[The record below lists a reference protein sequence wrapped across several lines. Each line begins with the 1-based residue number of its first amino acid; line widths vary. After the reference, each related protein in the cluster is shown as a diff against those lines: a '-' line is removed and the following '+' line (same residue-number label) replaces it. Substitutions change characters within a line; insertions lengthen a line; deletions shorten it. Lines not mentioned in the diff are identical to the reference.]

1 MEVNFLGCC
10 LPESIRLNI
19 VKKWYNLF
27 KIIIINFE
35 HVNTK
40 ENIMRIM
47 FSDASVWMKSG
58 QKLLEDEVKRQRFE
72 RVDKEAKNVIKN

>member
-1 MEVNFLGCC
+1 
-10 LPESIRLNI
+10 
-19 VKKWYNLF
+19 
-27 KIIIINFE
+27 
-35 HVNTK
+35 
-40 ENIMRIM
+40 MRIM